1 MESSSS
7 EGRWINPLAP
17 VELFFEGGHQQ
28 GTFMVCYHLILNTAQ
43 PLSEEKIQQTLLH
56 LCRKVLSLRLC
67 IQPRNGIQWFRE
79 ITKPQLDFQEIAGG
93 DVQSVIDGLRQYR
106 YDVTSGP
113 LWCSRLLY
121 DVTTDATE
129 MDIPEGLEYMTH
141 LFLGFHH
148 GLHDATSNIKVCGW
162 FVDIL
167 NDVIAGVPVDD
178 DIQLGNYASHEQTDR
193 LVAEKKKILE
203 VNSKLKSELVY
214 ETVAKKSGLS
224 LLRMINPVA
233 LGSEKNGKALH
244 LKHMLDRPTTSRF
257 LNKCRAEGVTVH
269 AAFTALANVA
279 LLDIVREKGI
289 LIDDCIMTSS
299 HVVNNRRYWRD
310 PIPDAMGCHV
320 CFPLLDLQTL
330 TPQNASK
337 NFWNYARSVHI
348 DLKKQLD
355 SGKPLLQTALDNSS
369 PNQDFSDYYQM
380 TATGLSNYS
389 TSNMGDV
396 TPMISQERE
405 NVRLTYFYRTI
416 SVNHT
421 SNTLSHIMH
430 TYRGYFIYVMDYNTG
445 TVQTKT
451 AERLCQKI
459 FTHLEKVLK
468 DKKIIPPKVPLPRSH
483 TIFTDVEEVV

>member
-1 MESSSS
+1 
-7 EGRWINPLAP
+7 
-17 VELFFEGGHQQ
+17 
-28 GTFMVCYHLILNTAQ
+28 
-43 PLSEEKIQQTLLH
+43 
-56 LCRKVLSLRLC
+56 
-67 IQPRNGIQWFRE
+67 
-79 ITKPQLDFQEIAGG
+79 
-93 DVQSVIDGLRQYR
+93 
-106 YDVTSGP
+106 
-113 LWCSRLLY
+113 
-121 DVTTDATE
+121 

-330 TPQNASK
+330 TPQNAS
-337 NFWNYARSVHI
+337 
-348 DLKKQLD
+348 
-355 SGKPLLQTALDNSS
+355 
-369 PNQDFSDYYQM
+369 M
-380 TATGLSNYS
+380 
-389 TSNMGDV
+389 
-396 TPMISQERE
+396 E
-405 NVRLTYFYRTI
+405 
-416 SVNHT
+416 
-421 SNTLSHIMH
+421 
-430 TYRGYFIYVMDYNTG
+430 
-445 TVQTKT
+445 
-451 AERLCQKI
+451 LCPI
-459 FTHLEKVLK
+459 RPHR
-468 DKKIIPPKVPLPRSH
+468 P
-483 TIFTDVEEVV
+483 EEAAGFR